1 MRAAEFLVK
10 NGFFDH
16 IFLVK
21 RFGIKVVC
29 RVRRPS
35 KRPKV
40 VLTCRKQPSG
50 SIKIIAKKSFVC
62 LQASKLASKDISCL
76 VVPFYVTTC
85 DQLIRPFLCT
95 FIWVRYLV
103 NEWLSACFE
112 GDNHKS
118 SNVYDLTKKGLVT
131 KKKWSCSIV
140 ISSYQNFS
148 KIDDYNMRIFRGG
161 VLAVTA
167 AFTKRLLIRK
177 SLQAKRPPCLCK
189 LSCSI
194 FLGTIFEYML
204 STNRQLFLDFFFFFD

>member
-1 MRAAEFLVK
+1 M
-10 NGFFDH
+10 
-16 IFLVK
+16 
-21 RFGIKVVC
+21 
-29 RVRRPS
+29 
-35 KRPKV
+35 
-40 VLTCRKQPSG
+40 
-50 SIKIIAKKSFVC
+50 
-62 LQASKLASKDISCL
+62 
-76 VVPFYVTTC
+76 
-85 DQLIRPFLCT
+85 
-95 FIWVRYLV
+95 
-103 NEWLSACFE
+103 SAYFE
-112 GDNHKS
+112 GDNRKS

-161 VLAVTA
+161 VLAVVA

-204 STNRQLFLDFFFFFD
+204 SIRNFFCENFFIRYLASSPEYLREKRQNASDRWMWCGWLENKTRHYWSLSKVQHVCLALQQPWTFSNCRWKYLEATARWPTPNSRESSYLVGEKKNVNVWSKQVEDVHHE

>member
-1 MRAAEFLVK
+1 M
-10 NGFFDH
+10 
-16 IFLVK
+16 
-21 RFGIKVVC
+21 
-29 RVRRPS
+29 
-35 KRPKV
+35 
-40 VLTCRKQPSG
+40 
-50 SIKIIAKKSFVC
+50 
-62 LQASKLASKDISCL
+62 
-76 VVPFYVTTC
+76 
-85 DQLIRPFLCT
+85 
-95 FIWVRYLV
+95 
-103 NEWLSACFE
+103 SACFE
-112 GDNHKS
+112 GDNRKS

-204 STNRQLFLDFFFFFD
+204 SIRNFFCENFFIRYLASSPEYLREKRQNASDRWMWCGWLENKTRHYWSLSKVQHVCLALQQPWTFSNCRWKYLEATARWPTPNSRESSYLVGEKKNVNVWSKQVEDVHHE

>member
-1 MRAAEFLVK
+1 MNECL
-10 NGFFDH
+10 H
-16 IFLVK
+16 
-21 RFGIKVVC
+21 
-29 RVRRPS
+29 
-35 KRPKV
+35 
-40 VLTCRKQPSG
+40 VLKG
-50 SIKIIAKKSFVC
+50 
-62 LQASKLASKDISCL
+62 
-76 VVPFYVTTC
+76 TT
-85 DQLIRPFLCT
+85 T
-95 FIWVRYLV
+95 
-103 NEWLSACFE
+103 
-112 GDNHKS
+112 S

-204 STNRQLFLDFFFFFD
+204 SIRNFFCENFFIRYLASSPEYLREKRQNASDRWMWCGWLENKTRHYWSLSKVQHVCLALQQPWTFSNCRWKYLEATARWPTPNSRESSYLVGEKKNVNVWSKQVEDVHHE

>member
-1 MRAAEFLVK
+1 M
-10 NGFFDH
+10 
-16 IFLVK
+16 
-21 RFGIKVVC
+21 
-29 RVRRPS
+29 
-35 KRPKV
+35 
-40 VLTCRKQPSG
+40 
-50 SIKIIAKKSFVC
+50 
-62 LQASKLASKDISCL
+62 
-76 VVPFYVTTC
+76 
-85 DQLIRPFLCT
+85 
-95 FIWVRYLV
+95 
-103 NEWLSACFE
+103 SACFE

-204 STNRQLFLDFFFFFD
+204 SISTFFCENFFIRYLASSPEYLREKRQNASDRWMWCGWLENKTRHYWSLSKVQHVCLALQQPWTFSNCRWKYLEATARWPTPNSRESSYLIGEREKYSSTFVQSRLKMYIRYKANW